1 MLRFVSNKQILD
13 LRKLDGFSA
22 EVKEMLKTHTEMSE
36 ERANKIAQTVDQKIE
51 YLRIFQKGKKIWK
64 KEKYW

>member
-1 MLRFVSNKQILD
+1 M
-13 LRKLDGFSA
+13 
-22 EVKEMLKTHTEMSE
+22 KEMLKAHTEMLE
-36 ERANKIAQTVDQKIE
+36 ERANKIAQTVEQKIE